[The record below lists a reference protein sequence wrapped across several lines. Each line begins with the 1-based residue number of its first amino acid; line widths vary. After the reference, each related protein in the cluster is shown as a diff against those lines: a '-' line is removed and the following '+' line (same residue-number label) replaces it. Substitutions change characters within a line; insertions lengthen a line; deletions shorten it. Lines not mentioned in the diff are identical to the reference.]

1 MDPPNYAE
9 GQFEQLRL
17 NLAQAMGL
25 TEQEAVAQLTTLW
38 RQRNPPVQ
46 QNGPPAAP
54 PQPPNNPPGPAAP
67 LLIWRSLQK
76 ERKSTSRIPDPS
88 DHALQR
94 LRNYE
99 YVELWYFTPKG
110 CEAAA
115 SHAVTLEADTFT
127 ITKADSNLI
136 LLPFHTSA
144 VPKGHIIQDQHLSF
158 SEMLIARNNLIPHMA
173 KCHWPPQLVQKFMDF
188 FINLETHPIRSQP
201 QGEQAILTYQDE
213 AHRDWYRDL
222 AASKASGKGKVT

>member
-38 RQRNPPVQ
+38 RQRNPPAQ

-54 PQPPNNPPGPAAP
+54 PQPPNNLPAPAAP
-67 LLIWRSLQK
+67 PNLAVPA
-76 ERKSTSRIPDPS
+76 ERKKGVPEIQENVYQSTSRIPDPS
-88 DHALQR
+88 DHALRR

-110 CEAAA
+110 CEVAA

-127 ITKADSNLI
+127 ITKADSNLT
-136 LLPFHTSA
+136 LLPSRTSA

-158 SEMLIARNNLIPHMA
+158 SDMSIAKNNLIPHMT
-173 KCHWPPQLVQKFMDF
+173 KCHWPPQL
-188 FINLETHPIRSQP
+188 
-201 QGEQAILTYQDE
+201 
-213 AHRDWYRDL
+213 
-222 AASKASGKGKVT
+222 